1 MHIIEAVLFGLAFI
15 IDSFTISTT
24 YGLID
29 QKETLW
35 KNMNIVGIAC
45 AIGQVSFLIFGWT
58 IGKLISTI
66 ILGLSKWIGFF
77 LLCSLSI
84 YMVWDSFR
92 DNERESTSPGG
103 LDLNFKI
110 LLFLIISTSFD
121 VISVGI
127 AFGLIQKNIMLLI
140 FFTFIFTYISAH
152 GGGYL
157 GFRLG
162 EKVGDLLGQ
171 IIGAILIFFLACAL
185 LL

>member
-1 MHIIEAVLFGLAFI
+1 MYILEAVLFGLALI

-24 YGLID
+24 FGLIY

-35 KNMNIVGIAC
+35 KDMNIIGITC

-66 ILGLSKWIGFF
+66 LLGLSKWIGFF

-92 DNERESTSPGG
+92 ENKRETPSQSG
-103 LDLNFKI
+103 LNFDLKL

-127 AFGLIQKNIMLLI
+127 AFGLIQKSIMLLI
-140 FFTFIFTYISAH
+140 FFTFIFTYISAY

-162 EKVGDLLGQ
+162 EKVGDTIGQ